1 MGNLGGGEI
10 LVILLIGLIVLGP
23 TKLPDAAR
31 QVGRFATEI
40 RKIGA
45 GFQREMR
52 EAMQEPIDETK
63 ATLKA
68 ASLKPDPTVKPVS
81 RGGPTDDAAKDSD
94 ADDNAAAT
102 QTGEQPASETE
113 PLDSDDPT

>member
-10 LVILLIGLIVLGP
+10 LVILLIALIVLGP

-31 QVGRFATEI
+31 QFGRFATEI
-40 RKIGA
+40 RKMGA

-52 EAMQEPIDETK
+52 EAMREPIDQTK

-81 RGGPTDDAAKDSD
+81 SGGPAADAAKDSD
-94 ADDNAAAT
+94 AEDPVTAT
-102 QTGEQPASETE
+102 QTDEQQTTDTE
-113 PLDSDDPT
+113 PLDGDDPA